1 MKSESGFSLAIA
13 SQPFWPKILIT
24 WGSVYISNSDID
36 RDCQNESWKYQRLK
50 IYKIFDV
57 VIECS
62 LFKLF
67 VSIWT
72 ENLTEDG
79 PSFGFVAPAAV
90 ACVDGFAPTAL
101 QEIISWKDCQSMLLF
116 MFFFSGRKMKNV
128 FVTCIYVWAKQVLDI
143 ANDMPTS
150 QPELPLHKILQRSQW
165 LVGPI

>member
-1 MKSESGFSLAIA
+1 MKRKNIEPTKGLLE
-13 SQPFWPKILIT
+13 PNILYFKT
-24 WGSVYISNSDID
+24 WGSVYISSSDID
-36 RDCQNESWKYQRLK
+36 RDCQNESWKYQILK

-90 ACVDGFAPTAL
+90 VCVDGFAPTAL
-101 QEIISWKDCQSMLLF
+101 QEIISWNDWQSMSLF
-116 MFFFSGRKMKNV
+116 LFVWKKYENV
-128 FVTCIYVWAKQVLDI
+128 FVT
-143 ANDMPTS
+143 M
-150 QPELPLHKILQRSQW
+150 
-165 LVGPI
+165 

>member
-36 RDCQNESWKYQRLK
+36 RDCQKESWKYQILK

-62 LFKLF
+62 LFKQF

-79 PSFGFVAPAAV
+79 PSFGFVAPAAEV
-90 ACVDGFAPTAL
+90 CVDGLAPTAL
-101 QEIISWKDCQSMLLF
+101 KEIISWNDWQSMSLF
-116 MFFFSGRKMKNV
+116 CLFGRNMKM
-128 FVTCIYVWAKQVLDI
+128 
-143 ANDMPTS
+143 
-150 QPELPLHKILQRSQW
+150 
-165 LVGPI
+165 

>member
-1 MKSESGFSLAIA
+1 MKKKHWTEERIA
-13 SQPFWPKILIT
+13 LTVPGAAYKRAKTPQLQCIKQYRQNFDLKSSILKT

-36 RDCQNESWKYQRLK
+36 RDCQKESWKYQRLK

-90 ACVDGFAPTAL
+90 VCVDGFAPTAL
-101 QEIISWKDCQSMLLF
+101 QEIISWKDCQSRFVFCVCLEE
-116 MFFFSGRKMKNV
+116 GWKMS
-128 FVTCIYVWAKQVLDI
+128 L
-143 ANDMPTS
+143 
-150 QPELPLHKILQRSQW
+150 
-165 LVGPI
+165 